1 MSERYNCPNCGAP
14 IGYAP
19 RCQYCGTLLNWIPVT
34 VEFIAQPMN
43 VKKLV
48 ARRIVDKE
56 DVRRLGEEYADRCA
70 KESLAMMFA
79 KKVPD
84 VWDLQIIDN
93 PVFEGKDYFATVYVC
108 AKETQNESHA

>member
-34 VEFIAQPMN
+34 VEFVAQPLN

-48 ARRIVDKE
+48 GSVKYTKDMIRGFGEEFALRE
-56 DVRRLGEEYADRCA
+56 AERRLACD
-70 KESLAMMFA
+70 FA
-79 KKVPD
+79 QKIPD
-84 VWDLQIIDN
+84 VWDLKIIDD
-93 PVFEGKDYFATVYVC
+93 PIIDGKDYRATVYIC
-108 AKETQNESHA
+108 AKETQNEPNA